1 MGAGME
7 GLESHL
13 RKTLEDKAPR
23 GEGGMFPPVRDGEW
37 GRKRPLARL
46 GECIQAPSDAV
57 SRILFQERYARF
69 GSQLREVMDYRLLSA
84 LYQPIV
90 ALGSCDIH
98 GYAATVRGPSDS
110 PLHVPH
116 NLYALA
122 ELFGLQFELE
132 CMGWQVLVENFVRL
146 NLGGDLYL
154 RVMGES
160 RESCD
165 LAAVVAANGLDVSR
179 VVLELAS
186 VAQVERYRSQGFRVG
201 VSELG
206 GKLENPD
213 SWQELRADVGII
225 DRHFVE
231 GAYQDPLKQQYLR
244 EIRALTA
251 EAGCQII
258 AEGVESQAC
267 LTVLK
272 ELGIDYA
279 LGPFISRPSAAPSPV
294 LSAEVIKALGQG
306 GGVADIS
313 APTAERLL
321 IEVAPVAPDL
331 SMEAVYE
338 VFAANP
344 QLAAVPVVK
353 NGVPIGL
360 INRYTLIDRY
370 ARPYHRD
377 LYGKRHCTHFM
388 DPSPLVVDKGIS
400 IEELSNLVV
409 EAEQRYLSDGFIIT
423 DQGRYAGMGT
433 GHALMREITQ
443 LRIRAARYANP
454 LTGLPGNVP
463 INEHIDSL
471 LHADA
476 AFFACYA
483 DLNHFKP
490 FNDVYGYNRG
500 DDVIQL
506 TGRLLARAADPE
518 RDFVGHV
525 GGDDFVVLFQSADW
539 ERRCRDVLEGFE
551 EEVKRFFNVEDVE
564 RGGYIAEDRR
574 GQKIFHPLASLAIGA
589 VRIEPNAFHSHREV
603 AAAAAEAKKQA
614 KRTPGNNLF
623 IERRSYGAK

>member
-1 MGAGME
+1 ME
-7 GLESHL
+7 GLESYL
-13 RKTLEDKAPR
+13 RETLEDAAHR
-23 GEGGMFPPVRDGEW
+23 GDGGVFLPVRDGGW

-57 SRILFQERYARF
+57 SPALFRERYALF
-69 GSQLREVMDYRLLSA
+69 GAQLREVMDYRLLSA

-90 ALGSCDIH
+90 DLGSGDIH
-98 GYAATVRGPSDS
+98 GYAATAHAPANG
-110 PLHVPH
+110 PLHVPR
-116 NLYALA
+116 NLHAVA
-122 ELFGLQFELE
+122 ELFGFQFELE
-132 CMGWQVLVENFVRL
+132 CMGWQVQVENFVRL
-146 NLGGDLYL
+146 NLGGKLYL
-154 RVMGES
+154 RVMGDG

-165 LAAVVAANGLDVSR
+165 LAAVAAANGLDASR
-179 VVLELAS
+179 VVLELSSPAS
-186 VAQVERYRSQGFRVG
+186 SQVERYRAKGFRVG
-201 VSELG
+201 VSGLG
-206 GKLENPD
+206 GRLEKAD
-213 SWQELRADVGII
+213 SWLESRADVGII

-231 GAYQDPLKQQYLR
+231 GVHRDPLKQQYLR
-244 EIRALTA
+244 EIRALAA

-272 ELGIDYA
+272 ELGVDFA
-279 LGPFISRPSAAPSPV
+279 LGPFIARPCAAPSPV
-294 LSAEVIKALGQG
+294 APAEAVKALGRG
-306 GGVADIS
+306 GGMAEIS
-313 APTAERLL
+313 APTAERLMV
-321 IEVAPVAPDL
+321 EVAPVAPDM
-331 SMEAVYE
+331 SMEAVYGI
-338 VFAANP
+338 FAASP
-344 QLAAVPVVK
+344 HLAAVPVVRD
-353 NGVPIGL
+353 GIPIGL
-360 INRYTLIDRY
+360 INRYALIDRY

-388 DPSPLVVDKGIS
+388 DASPLVVDKGIS
-400 IEELSNLVV
+400 VEELSSLVV

-463 INEHIDSL
+463 INEHIDAL
-471 LHADA
+471 LRAGV
-476 AFFACYA
+476 AFCACYA

-506 TGRLLARAADPE
+506 TGRLLVQSADPE

-525 GGDDFVVLFQSADW
+525 GGDDFVALFQSADW
-539 ERRCRDVLEGFE
+539 ERRCRGVLAGFE
-551 EEVKRFFNVEDVE
+551 EEVKRFFNAEDVE

-589 VRIEPNAFHSHREV
+589 VRIEPGVFHSHREV

-614 KRTPGNNLF
+614 KRTPGNSLF
-623 IERRSYGAK
+623 VERRSYGAT